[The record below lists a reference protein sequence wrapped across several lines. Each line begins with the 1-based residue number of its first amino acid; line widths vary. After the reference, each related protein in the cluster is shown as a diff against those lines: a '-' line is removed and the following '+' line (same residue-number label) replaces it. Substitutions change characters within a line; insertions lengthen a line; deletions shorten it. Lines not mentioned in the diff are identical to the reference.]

1 MDDIDELAGALY
13 QHDLARVRA
22 CPLSLLLRRDACV
35 PRLVADGT
43 EEMCAAPL
51 LCAIE
56 YALDALWAHDDDR
69 RLWTAD
75 WRPTAAVARLADAA
89 PAYQVLDWFL
99 GVFDDLDA
107 PLDIVVR
114 VGRQRATLTPLMYTL
129 VEDTF
134 TFRRPGNSLD
144 VLCVL
149 GRLLRRGVRLEPN
162 PANRL
167 HDAVQLSP
175 LCFALHQAALC
186 PGLIHMLLDA
196 GARLAPDE
204 VPRAVWA
211 CLANN
216 APPASGV
223 LALSTLLPVY
233 ESKLFADEAEQL
245 EAVRIWAYASVAA
258 PETLDMLRKLGLR
271 LTPAVRA
278 LLPHDVL
285 QQADADLEKRRR
297 RTLDAAGAMV
307 RNGMSRDIR
316 ERIEELVREGVPW
329 HEGLGPP

>member
-1 MDDIDELAGALY
+1 M
-13 QHDLARVRA
+13 
-22 CPLSLLLRRDACV
+22 
-35 PRLVADGT
+35 
-43 EEMCAAPL
+43 
-51 LCAIE
+51 
-56 YALDALWAHDDDR
+56 
-69 RLWTAD
+69 
-75 WRPTAAVARLADAA
+75 
-89 PAYQVLDWFL
+89 
-99 GVFDDLDA
+99 
-107 PLDIVVR
+107 
-114 VGRQRATLTPLMYTL
+114 
-129 VEDTF
+129 
-134 TFRRPGNSLD
+134 
-144 VLCVL
+144 L

-233 ESKLFADEAEQL
+233 EGKLFADEAEQL

-278 LLPHDVL
+278 LLPPAVL
-285 QQADADLEKRRR
+285 QQADADWEKRRL
-297 RTLDAAGAMV
+297 RTLHAAGAMV
-307 RNGMSRDIR
+307 RNNMPL
-316 ERIEELVREGVPW
+316 EVRSMMEDFANDGVPW
-329 HEGLGPP
+329 HEGLGAP

>member
-129 VEDTF
+129 VEVSNRYHKHVQT
-134 TFRRPGNSLD
+134 RLPIYHIRCRIGLSN
-144 VLCVL
+144 
-149 GRLLRRGVRLEPN
+149 GRTTWFSGKHHLTLFYTCG
-162 PANRL
+162 
-167 HDAVQLSP
+167 
-175 LCFALHQAALC
+175 AAW
-186 PGLIHMLLDA
+186 
-196 GARLAPDE
+196 
-204 VPRAVWA
+204 V
-211 CLANN
+211 
-216 APPASGV
+216 
-223 LALSTLLPVY
+223 
-233 ESKLFADEAEQL
+233 
-245 EAVRIWAYASVAA
+245 
-258 PETLDMLRKLGLR
+258 
-271 LTPAVRA
+271 
-278 LLPHDVL
+278 
-285 QQADADLEKRRR
+285 
-297 RTLDAAGAMV
+297 RTLK
-307 RNGMSRDIR
+307 RSI
-316 ERIEELVREGVPW
+316 
-329 HEGLGPP
+329 